1 MKQPQSWPFF
11 LVTRH
16 SLSTTPRA
24 VAPVKRRVAAVRAK
38 QEFPRVANLTRR
50 RPPPKGH

>member
-1 MKQPQSWPFF
+1 MKQQWPAF

-16 SLSTTPRA
+16 SLKVRSGTAKHAPR
-24 VAPVKRRVAAVRAK
+24 RRVSVTTAK

-50 RPPPKGH
+50 RPLPKGH